1 MTGFINII
9 RKKRPNVVYSNT
21 NDNGH
26 IHLAPWSKQHN
37 IMDSETNNL
46 EIEVK
51 FHVTDAS
58 QMQQRIIDLGAVVR
72 PKVFETNVRY
82 EDPGNNLK
90 RAGKLLRLRKDK
102 TCRLTFKSRP
112 NHQDPECKV
121 YQELEVGVNDFDTMA
136 AILDALGYKK
146 VQIYEKWRQTFS
158 WRDVLLCL
166 DIMPYG
172 IFLEIEGPKKGIKTT
187 AHMLG
192 LPWSKRILE
201 NYLAIFDVLRKDCG
215 LPFYDVTFYNF
226 KQYQVDIT
234 PYLASLQADDT
245 ANECR

>member
-1 MTGFINII
+1 
-9 RKKRPNVVYSNT
+9 
-21 NDNGH
+21 
-26 IHLAPWSKQHN
+26 
-37 IMDSETNNL
+37 
-46 EIEVK
+46 
-51 FHVTDAS
+51 
-58 QMQQRIIDLGAVVR
+58 
-72 PKVFETNVRY
+72 
-82 EDPGNNLK
+82 
-90 RAGKLLRLRKDK
+90 
-102 TCRLTFKSRP
+102 
-112 NHQDPECKV
+112 
-121 YQELEVGVNDFDTMA
+121 
-136 AILDALGYKK
+136 
-146 VQIYEKWRQTFS
+146 
-158 WRDVLLCL
+158 
-166 DIMPYG
+166 MPYG